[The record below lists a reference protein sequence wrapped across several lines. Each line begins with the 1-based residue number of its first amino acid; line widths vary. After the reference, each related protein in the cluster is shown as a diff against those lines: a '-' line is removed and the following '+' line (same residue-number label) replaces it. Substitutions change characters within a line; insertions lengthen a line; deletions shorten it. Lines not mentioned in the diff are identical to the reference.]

1 MSSHNIPSHFYNTLV
16 PYTHTLHM
24 HTNTNIIYI
33 PLSPPHTRTHTHT
46 QADDP
51 DDEDLM
57 QNPEFLHSVLSSLP
71 GVNPE
76 EALHNLEQMT
86 DQGDKSKVGVVHGRG

>member
-1 MSSHNIPSHFYNTLV
+1 
-16 PYTHTLHM
+16 
-24 HTNTNIIYI
+24 
-33 PLSPPHTRTHTHT
+33 
-46 QADDP
+46 
-51 DDEDLM
+51 M

-86 DQGDKSKVGVVHGRG
+86 DQGDKDKGKGKGKVGVVNMAYNRAVH